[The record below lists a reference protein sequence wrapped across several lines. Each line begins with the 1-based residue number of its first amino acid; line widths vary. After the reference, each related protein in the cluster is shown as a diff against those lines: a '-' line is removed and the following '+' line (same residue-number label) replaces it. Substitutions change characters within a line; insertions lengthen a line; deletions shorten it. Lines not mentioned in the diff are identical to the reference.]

1 MSYRGHYYSYFFISG
16 LVSLNLL
23 ERNTVRSDIDCPED
37 TISYICSIQSNS
49 ETVNLVWNIY
59 LPDSVPLTI
68 TYDNTSLLNNIDSSD
83 IRFRTV
89 LTTYNNSEYIES
101 TILFNII
108 RNISTNGTI
117 LECSISD
124 LDTKTLTVFANISC
138 KSSASNVYKTDF
150 YRL

>member
-1 MSYRGHYYSYFFISG
+1 M
-16 LVSLNLL
+16 SLNLF

-89 LTTYNNSEYIES
+89 LTAYNNSEYIES
-101 TILFNII
+101 TILFNIV

-124 LDTKTLTVFANISC
+124 LDTETLTVFANISC
-138 KSSASNVYKTDF
+138 KSSAT
-150 YRL
+150 RLT